1 MELSKGVEF
10 VSDRLNTFHDASGKV
25 TVGVFRSRS
34 ASEAQHQF
42 DIGAEVP
49 ADMVAIGGG
58 GVAAEFPW
66 GALLTA
72 SYPNRDLSAWLVSS
86 KDHDQPNPHYLTA
99 YAIGLQIEG
108 MSREELLDAI
118 YINTNESGTGQ
129 HPESSVTMPSEYSL
143 ISGGFKVEWTGYGNL
158 ATASFPDT
166 DRSWTARSKDHNWPS
181 PANLRVY
188 AIGLRKNLPVG
199 RVDVK
204 IGSQESAVSQHP
216 ACVADVVNGYALTG
230 GGAEAHWHTSGSLLW
245 RLEPATTTANQ
256 EYGVS
261 SKDHMVVEPCTITAY
276 ALGIKII

>member
-1 MELSKGVEF
+1 M
-10 VSDRLNTFHDASGKV
+10 SDRLNTFHDASGKV

-42 DIGAEVP
+42 DIGADVP
-49 ADMVAIGGG
+49 SDMVAIGGG
-58 GVAAEFPW
+58 GVAAEFPA

-72 SYPNRDLSAWLVSS
+72 SYPNGDLSAWLVSS
-86 KDHDQPNPHYLTA
+86 KDHEVPNPHYLTA

-118 YINTNESGTGQ
+118 YITTNESGLGQ
-129 HPESSVTMPSEYSL
+129 HPESSASLPSEYSL
-143 ISGGFKVEWTGYGNL
+143 VSGGFKVEWSGAGNL
-158 ATASFPDT
+158 ATASFPGT
-166 DRSWTARSKDHNWPS
+166 DRSWIARSKDHDIVS

-199 RVDVK
+199 QVDVK
-204 IGSQESAVSQHP
+204 IGRQESTVSQHP
-216 ACVADVVNGYALTG
+216 SCVADVVNGYALTG

-256 EYGVS
+256 EFAVS
-261 SKDHMVVEPCTITAY
+261 SKDHMVAEACTITAY